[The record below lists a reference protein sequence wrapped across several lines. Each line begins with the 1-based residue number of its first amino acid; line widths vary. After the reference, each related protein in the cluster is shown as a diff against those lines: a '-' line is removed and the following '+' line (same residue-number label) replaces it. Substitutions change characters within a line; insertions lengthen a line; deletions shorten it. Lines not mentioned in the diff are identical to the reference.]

1 VANRPGGSGHIAV
14 VTGASSGI
22 GEALAR
28 LLAAGG
34 SNLVLV
40 ARGKTALDRL
50 ASELAAEYSVT
61 CEVLP
66 ADLTSRSDVD
76 AVAAKIRET
85 GANTVVNNAG
95 FGSYGLFHEMPVSK
109 EVEEVR
115 LNVEALVVLSHA
127 ALEVMVPRR
136 SGALL
141 NVASTAS
148 FQPGPKNATYAATK
162 AFVRSFTE
170 ALHEEVL
177 ASSVHVTALC
187 PGFTRTAFMERAGLG
202 SGRVPAFMWSDS
214 VPVAVAGLEALKRND
229 AVCVPGLMNKVGAA
243 SVRFAPRSISRKIAG
258 QIMRHV

>member
-1 VANRPGGSGHIAV
+1 VTDHFGKSAV

-28 LLAAGG
+28 LLAARGFD
-34 SNLVLV
+34 LVLV

-50 ASELAAEYSVT
+50 ASELSVEHSVL

-66 ADLTSRSDVD
+66 ADLTSRSDVE

-95 FGSYGLFHEMPVSK
+95 FGSYGLFHELAISK

-136 SGALL
+136 SGSLL

-202 SGRVPAFMWSDS
+202 SGRVPGFMWAESM
-214 VPVAVAGLEALKRND
+214 PVAVAGLEALQRND
-229 AVCVPGLMNKVGAA
+229 AVCIPGFMNKVGAA
-243 SVRFAPRSISRKIAG
+243 SVRLAPRFLARKLAG